1 MSSKPVTST
10 LGNLLKFGLLSAIAG
25 VLSVALLAPAVAV
38 ASVAAT
44 TGIAAFE
51 GLPDYVKP
59 INASQASNV
68 YALRDGQP
76 ELIATF
82 YHENRVEVPFEKIS
96 PNLVNAVVAVEDP
109 RFYEH
114 GGVDVISLIRAT
126 LTNIAS
132 FGEGPGASTITM
144 QYVRGTLVEAAN
156 LTGDASAIAAATEVT
171 IERKLKEIRLA
182 IALEKQVSKK
192 EILAGYL
199 NLVFLG
205 NQINGVE
212 TASKYYFGIPAS
224 NLNVPQAAYLAGML
238 KSPNDYKPD
247 ESDNIDRGLG
257 RRNYVIQR
265 MADEGYLTQEQADK
279 YKDSPIQTRISPVQ
293 AGCELNQ
300 TTAFFCDYTV
310 WTIRNS
316 PEFGVTP
323 EDREMLLRRGG
334 LNIYTSLDLDVQE
347 KAWDATMKALPPDN
361 EWGFGT
367 ASVSVEVGT
376 GRILAMAQN
385 RIFDQSGEPPVG
397 ATSVNYNTDKPFGGS
412 SGFQPGS
419 TYKLF
424 TLAEWLKQGYTLG
437 DHLDGRVQ
445 TGEDVDLDGQP
456 DEIKIWNVAQDFRA
470 SCGGVVGL
478 WEVKNSGADQDK
490 TIDNISVQQAV
501 ITSQNTAFAAMASKL
516 DLCAIRDTAR
526 DFGVHRADGT
536 ELLYFPSTILGT
548 NEIAPL
554 TMAAAYAAV
563 SNNGVYCSPVSIDR
577 VVLRRD
583 NSEIPVPK
591 TRCSQAVTPEIAL
604 AMVHAMKPVVSGGTG
619 SASNPGDG
627 IPLAGKTGTSDNRI
641 HTWMI
646 GFTTEVATAT
656 WVGNVVGLTP
666 QGGKSINGN
675 AVPVIRHV
683 IWKQIMTEVNAKY
696 GGTNWAPADKKFIE
710 APQVLVPG
718 VSGIDPATAKI
729 QLGNSLLSAQVI
741 AGTVQSAY
749 PAGMVAYTKPAAGEV
764 APRGTL
770 VKVYVSAGG
779 RITVP
784 DVKGFTVEQAIA
796 ALEAAGFVATLPQPS
811 QTQLLS
817 KCDANVA
824 NGNVFGTQPEA
835 GRAVLPASAIIVLPN
850 KCG

>member
-1 MSSKPVTST
+1 MSGKSSIST
-10 LGNLLKFGLLSAIAG
+10 LGTLLKFGLLSAIAG
-25 VLSVALLAPAVAV
+25 LLTVALMAPAVAV
-38 ASVAAT
+38 AGVAAT
-44 TGIAAFE
+44 SGVVAFE
-51 GLPDYVKP
+51 SLPDYAKP

-68 YALRDGQP
+68 YALRDGEP

-82 YHENRVEVPFEKIS
+82 YHENRVEIPFEKIS
-96 PNLVNAVVAVEDP
+96 PNLVDAVIATEDP

-126 LTNIAS
+126 LTNLAS
-132 FGEGPGASTITM
+132 FGDGPGASTITM

-156 LTGDASAIAAATEVT
+156 LSGDEGAIATATEVT
-171 IERKLKEIRLA
+171 IARKLREIRLA
-182 IALEKQVSKK
+182 IALEQEVSKK
-192 EILAGYL
+192 DILAGYL

-224 NLNVPQAAYLAGML
+224 ELSVPQAAYLAGML

-247 ESDNIDRGLG
+247 EAENLDRGLG
-257 RRNYVIQR
+257 RRNYVLQR
-265 MADEGYLTQEQADK
+265 MADEGYLTQAQADE
-279 YKDSPIQTRISPVQ
+279 YKDSPIQTKISPVQ

-334 LNIYTSLDLDVQE
+334 LNIYTSLDLDIQE
-347 KAWDATMKALPPDN
+347 KAWEATMKALPADN

-376 GRILAMAQN
+376 GRVIAMAQN
-385 RIFDQSGEPPVG
+385 RIFDQAAEPPVG

-424 TLAEWLKQGYTLG
+424 TLAEWLKQGYALG
-437 DHLDGRVQ
+437 DHVDGRVQ
-445 TGEDVDLDGQP
+445 TGDDVDLDGQP

-490 TIDNISVQQAV
+490 TIDDISIQQAV

-516 DLCAIRDTAR
+516 DLCAIRDTAVS
-526 DFGVHRADGT
+526 FGVHRADGT

-554 TMAAAYAAV
+554 TMASAYAAV
-563 SNNGVYCSPVSIDR
+563 SNNGVYCSPVSIDK

-583 NSEIPVPK
+583 GSELPVPQ

-619 SASNPGDG
+619 AASNPGDG

-646 GFTTEVATAT
+646 GFSTEVATAT

-666 QGGKSINGN
+666 QGGKSIGGN
-675 AVPVIRHV
+675 AVPTIRHV
-683 IWKQIMTEVNAKY
+683 IWKQIMREVNAKY
-696 GGTNWAPADKKFIE
+696 GGENWAPADPKFIN
-710 APQVLVPG
+710 APAIAVPN
-718 VSGIDPATAKI
+718 VQGIDPETAKV
-729 QLGNSLLSAQVI
+729 QLGNNLLSGAVV
-741 AGTVQSAY
+741 AGTVQSAM
-749 PAGMVAYTKPAAGEV
+749 PAGMVAYTKPAAGEA
-764 APRGTL
+764 APRGSL
-770 VKVYVSAGG
+770 VKIYISAGG
-779 RITVP
+779 RVTVP
-784 DVKGFTVEQAIA
+784 DVRGKTTEQAIA
-796 ALEAAGFVATLPQPS
+796 TLEAAGFTATLPQPS
-811 QTQLLS
+811 QTQLLN
-817 KCDANVA
+817 KCDSTIP
-824 NGNVFGTQPEA
+824 NGSVFGTQPEA
-835 GRAVLPASAIIVLPN
+835 GKAVLPASAIIVLPN